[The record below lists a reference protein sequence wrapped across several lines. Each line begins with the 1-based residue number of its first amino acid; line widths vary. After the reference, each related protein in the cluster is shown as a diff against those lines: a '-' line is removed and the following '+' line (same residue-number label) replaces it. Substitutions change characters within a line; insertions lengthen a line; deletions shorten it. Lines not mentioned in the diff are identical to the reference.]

1 MRLRSKFAVKCAKA
15 TSSLIKKLNRGS
27 GVTLPG
33 YVARLID
40 PNILKEL
47 SGQVRKKTIVTMGTN
62 GKTTTNAILCKA
74 LEHEGQKVI
83 INRTGANMLNGII
96 SAFVLATDKHGNLDA
111 DYACIEVDEIASVGV
126 LPKIE
131 PDCALLTNISRDQL
145 DRFGEVD
152 ITYNKLMT
160 AVTSVPKT
168 TLIINCDDILSY
180 SLAQES
186 KNAFVTYGISEQIF
200 DDVSRSEIRESIF
213 CRKCGKKLEY
223 QFFHYGQLGLYH
235 CPNCGW
241 NRPNPEYTA
250 EHVVREDELYSFD
263 MDGIHFD
270 PQIRTPYNIYNT
282 LSAYAALKT
291 MGAGYEHF
299 KEMIEAFDYGN
310 NRESIFNINGA
321 RVQLHLAKNPIGFQQ
336 KVSHVLRDPNPKD
349 IIIQINDTY
358 QDGEDV
364 SWLWDV
370 DFQYLAESNAR
381 KIITAGTRKYDMALR
396 LKYEDVSCESTDD
409 MRASVLE
416 AEVIPFLSGEKIDF
430 SKLDIVLL
438 GGGSDREQELVCGFL
453 KDIKDDFKAYVEDGG
468 VVLAVCGGY
477 QLLGKYYKTNK
488 KTIEGL
494 SILDITTEWQPE
506 RLIRNIVLNS
516 PLFEQPVVGF
526 ENHGGR
532 TYIGDH
538 TPFGKVFYG
547 LGNTGKSGYEG
558 VIYKNVIATYLHGP
572 LLPKNPQVCDYLL
585 EKALQ
590 RKYGEEVK
598 LEPLKD
604 ETEKKANSY
613 IADRYSDKK
622 YVLRETVKRHT

>member
-1 MRLRSKFAVKCAKA
+1 MKLEGKKVLVVGAGKSGIAASELLLDKKIETVLYDGNKDLDVEKLYEKAPKLKGMPVLLGELTDEQLRAFDVAVLSPGVPTDLPVVERMRAQNVCIWGEIELAYSFAK
-15 TSSLIKKLNRGS
+15 G
-27 GVTLPG
+27 
-33 YVARLID
+33 RLIA
-40 PNILKEL
+40 I
-47 SGQVRKKTIVTMGTN
+47 TGTN

-321 RVQLHLAKNPIGFQQ
+321 RVQLHLAIGFQQ

-416 AEVIPFLSGEKIDF
+416 CVEQGTKNLYVIVNYSGLYQTNHMLTELEGK
-430 SKLDIVLL
+430 
-438 GGGSDREQELVCGFL
+438 GG
-453 KDIKDDFKAYVEDGG
+453 
-468 VVLAVCGGY
+468 
-477 QLLGKYYKTNK
+477 
-488 KTIEGL
+488 
-494 SILDITTEWQPE
+494 TE
-506 RLIRNIVLNS
+506 R
-516 PLFEQPVVGF
+516 
-526 ENHGGR
+526 
-532 TYIGDH
+532 
-538 TPFGKVFYG
+538 
-547 LGNTGKSGYEG
+547 
-558 VIYKNVIATYLHGP
+558 
-572 LLPKNPQVCDYLL
+572 
-585 EKALQ
+585 
-590 RKYGEEVK
+590 
-598 LEPLKD
+598 
-604 ETEKKANSY
+604 
-613 IADRYSDKK
+613 
-622 YVLRETVKRHT
+622 